1 MARKIVWQRDGQ
13 TVTSADVRRWMQS
26 VAARLPKSS
35 WSRYIKLYD
44 VIGKIARHK
53 DKGLFES
60 VVAENA
66 ARNAVVVRAARRP
79 GTLQRLRK
87 TWVEA
92 ANQAAF
98 ASKPASV
105 DPQKTG
111 VQA

>member
-26 VAARLPKSS
+26 VAARVPKSS
-35 WSRYIKLYD
+35 WPRYIKLYD
-44 VIGKIARHK
+44 VVGKIARHK
-53 DKGLFES
+53 AKGLFES

-66 ARNAVVVRAARRP
+66 ARNAVFVRQARRP

-92 ANQAAF
+92 ANQSAF
-98 ASKPASV
+98 GSKPAIV
-105 DPQKTG
+105 ELEKVE